1 MTLRDYI
8 WNVAQWLSQGLNT
21 VAFAGNPN
29 MTFSARCYVN
39 RDEKVWSTAHK
50 LVNILFFFQPEHC
63 KQAYETDVKFA
74 NMVVEELGIN
84 GEHDGPL

>member
-21 VAFAGNPN
+21 VVFAGNPN

-39 RDEKVWSTAHK
+39 RDEKVWATVHK

>member
-21 VAFAGNPN
+21 VVFAGNPN

-39 RDEKVWSTAHK
+39 RDEKVWATVHK
-50 LVNILFFFQPEHC
+50 LVNTLFFFQPEHC

-74 NMVVEELGIN
+74 NMVVEGLGIN